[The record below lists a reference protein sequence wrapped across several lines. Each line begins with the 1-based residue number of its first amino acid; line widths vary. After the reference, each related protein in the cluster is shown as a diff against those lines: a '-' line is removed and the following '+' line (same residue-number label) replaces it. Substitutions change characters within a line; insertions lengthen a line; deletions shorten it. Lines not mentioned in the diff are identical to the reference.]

1 MSTSESPKLSDN
13 AKVLLSS
20 WRTKEPGDPS
30 ISRSITLNCIG
41 DWGFGNF
48 HRILSWLSTDF
59 CDRAGPQ
66 SRLAIWSIRGGG
78 LEAIPAVAN
87 GEADICIATPVGI
100 VGTAFTG
107 KGIWSRHG
115 YPAMPGLRALAVVPQ
130 TDRMI
135 LAVDAKHG
143 VKTFEDIRQKE
154 PALRIARSA
163 DDGTN
168 LVGYSAAQFME
179 AHGISE
185 EKLRSWGGEC
195 VLGTRPDHDLIPALK
210 GEVDGVVQ
218 EAIMLPHWAELIES
232 GRFIPIPAEREAMEK
247 METMT
252 EAGLSPT
259 VIKAGFWKTLDEDLP
274 ALDFS
279 DFVVVVREDLPEDVA
294 HLLTWCLVE
303 TRINLERQY
312 HHIPPNR
319 SPVSYPLVPKK
330 MAKTPLPLHPGAK
343 RYYEEAGHI

>member
-1 MSTSESPKLSDN
+1 
-13 AKVLLSS
+13 
-20 WRTKEPGDPS
+20 
-30 ISRSITLNCIG
+30 
-41 DWGFGNF
+41 
-48 HRILSWLSTDF
+48 
-59 CDRAGPQ
+59 
-66 SRLAIWSIRGGG
+66 
-78 LEAIPAVAN
+78 
-87 GEADICIATPVGI
+87 
-100 VGTAFTG
+100 
-107 KGIWSRHG
+107 
-115 YPAMPGLRALAVVPQ
+115 MPGLHALAVMPQ

-135 LAVDAKHG
+135 LAVDSKYG
-143 VKTFEDIRQKE
+143 VKTFEDIRRKA

-168 LVGYSAAQFME
+168 LVGYSAARLME

-185 EKLRSWGGEC
+185 EKLRSWGGEY

-218 EAIMLPHWAELIES
+218 EAIMLPHWSELIES
-232 GRFIPIPAEREAMEK
+232 GKLIPIPAEREAMDI
-247 METMT
+247 METRMET
-252 EAGLSPT
+252 GLSPT
-259 VIKAGFWKTLDEDLP
+259 VIKAEFWKTLDEDLP

-312 HHIPPNR
+312 HHISSNR
-319 SPVSYPLVPKK
+319 SPVSYPLMPDK